1 MNPASNRETA
11 HLDTTTRPARDS
23 LSPGPPAGDSLSPR
37 PGSGERVRQR
47 GFQKRATNRWN
58 VPLFP
63 ALSMNRT
70 NSEYA
75 LPSKAAEDRRTPR
88 RYRVG
93 DSRAH
98 FRQVLECAGP
108 AALWIAQ
115 TGSWSQCTASKSW
128 GLSMNRTNSEYALPS
143 KAADDR
149 RTPRSYRAS
158 DSRAH
163 FRQVFEC
170 AGPSSLWIARTGSW
184 SQS

>member
-1 MNPASNRETA
+1 M
-11 HLDTTTRPARDS
+11 
-23 LSPGPPAGDSLSPR
+23 G
-37 PGSGERVRQR
+37 
-47 GFQKRATNRWN
+47 
-58 VPLFP
+58 

-115 TGSWSQCTASKSW
+115 TGSWSQCMRRSER
-128 GLSMNRTNSEYALPS
+128 GLSMNRTNSDTRS
-143 KAADDR
+143 HRKRR
-149 RTPRSYRAS
+149 RTAALQ
-158 DSRAH
+158 DATALAT
-163 FRQVFEC
+163 V
-170 AGPSSLWIARTGSW
+170 
-184 SQS
+184 